1 MEAFIKSINWSN
13 IVSSGFT
20 IVIAI
25 IFYQII
31 KIPIRK
37 ASKRSGKNKGHY
49 TYLSMVG
56 SFARMAYIVLVALFI
71 LRINGVNVDGLLA
84 GVGVASIAIG
94 LAVQDTL
101 KDIIRGISIISED
114 YFKMGDYVTIG
125 SDSGTVVYSG
135 IRSTKLKDGL
145 TGNIISIANRN
156 IEKAEVG
163 ETTINLNIPLPYE
176 LKLSKAEDIM
186 SKIAEAS
193 KSLEYITECEYRGIN
208 ALADS
213 AIEYRIFA
221 KSEKGKRIEAK
232 RNILHKTLEILE
244 EHKISVPYPQMDI
257 HRKV

>member
-1 MEAFIKSINWSN
+1 MEDFIKNINWDN
-13 IVSSGFT
+13 IISSGIT

-25 IFYQII
+25 ALYQII
-31 KIPIRK
+31 KIPI
-37 ASKRSGKNKGHY
+37 KRAFKRGDKNKGRN
-49 TYLSMVG
+49 TYLSMIG
-56 SFARMAYIVLVALFI
+56 SFVRMAYIVLVILFI

-84 GVGVASIAIG
+84 GVGIASVAIG

-125 SDSGTVVYSG
+125 TDSGTVVYSG

-176 LKLSKAEDIM
+176 LKLSKAEEIM
-186 SKIAEAS
+186 NEIAEAS
-193 KSLEYITECEYRGIN
+193 NSLEFVTECKYRGVQE
-208 ALADS
+208 LADS

-232 RNILHKTLEILE
+232 RNILHKALEVLE
-244 EHKISVPYPQMDI
+244 KHKISVPYPQLDV

>member
-1 MEAFIKSINWSN
+1 MEDILKHINWDN
-13 IVSSGFT
+13 IVSSGVT
-20 IVIAI
+20 IIIAI
-25 IFYQII
+25 VLYQVVKTPFK
-31 KIPIRK
+31 KILR
-37 ASKRSGKNKGHY
+37 RDKNKERN
-49 TYLSMVG
+49 TYASMIG

-84 GVGVASIAIG
+84 GVGVASVAIG

-125 SDSGTVVYSG
+125 ENSGTVIYSG

-163 ETTINLNIPLPYE
+163 ATVINLNIPLPYE
-176 LKLSKAEDIM
+176 LKLSTAEEIM
-186 SKIAEAS
+186 QEIATQCQDADFV
-193 KSLEYITECEYRGIN
+193 TECKYLGVN
-208 ALADS
+208 ALGDS
-213 AIEYRIFA
+213 AIEYRLFA
-221 KSEKGKRIEAK
+221 KSEKGKRVDAK

-244 EHKISVPYPQMDI
+244 QHKVSVPYAQVDV
-257 HRKV
+257 HRKA